1 MKTMTFEV
9 GGDGVAMIS
18 IDVPG
23 RPMNV
28 ITPEFTADL
37 TEAVEAVAGDETI
50 RGAIITSAKPG
61 SFIAGADLK
70 DLVTA
75 FDKGMT
81 EAEAAEFAGELSRLF
96 RRLETCGKPFV
107 AAMNGLALGGGLELC
122 LACHH
127 RVLSNHPKA
136 IVGLPEV
143 SVGLLPGAG
152 GTQRLPRLIGIPKA
166 LPLLLQGKQIKP
178 DAALAAGIVDAV
190 GAPESLVDM
199 ARAWLMDAPTAE
211 QPWDKKGFQVPG
223 GAGPL
228 APHALETF
236 SAGNALV
243 SGMTQ
248 GNYPAPPAI
257 MSCVYEGT
265 QVSIDKGLGIE
276 VKYFGKLLA
285 GSVARNM
292 IRTLFIN
299 KGAADKLAGRPKDVP
314 KSRVAKLGVLGAGM
328 MGAGIAHVSAKAG
341 MEVVL
346 LDSTLDQAEKGKQG
360 IAKLQEKALA
370 KGKTTRDKV
379 VELLER
385 ITATDDYALLE
396 GCDLVIE
403 AVFEDRGIKADVTAR
418 AEAVIP
424 ESATFGSNTST
435 LPITGLATASKRPKQ
450 FIGIHFFSPVEK
462 MPLVEVILGEQTDDA
477 TLARTLDYIGQIRK
491 TPIVVH
497 DFPGFYTSR
506 VFGSFTQEG
515 QRMLM
520 DGIEPALIENAAKMA
535 GFPVGPLAVSDEVTL
550 SLQQSIYKQQDV
562 DGLDDKYRGTLARP
576 VVDKM
581 VDELKR
587 PGRRQGGGFY
597 DYPENGQKRLWP
609 GLREAFPPAAEQPDV
624 EELKLR
630 FLYRMAVETARCV
643 EEGVI
648 TSPIDADIGSILG
661 IGYPAWTGGTL
672 SFIDTV
678 GVREFVATCKRLAE
692 RWGPRFEPPQEL
704 QARVEREEGYYQ
716 AMKAA

>member
-299 KGAADKLAGRPKDVP
+299 KGAADKLAGHYHDTDGRALDNIDA
-314 KSRVAKLGVLGAGM
+314 SLALGLRVFDAAVGGLGGCPFAPGATGN
-328 MGAGIAHVSAKAG
+328 V
-341 MEVVL
+341 
-346 LDSTLDQAEKGKQG
+346 
-360 IAKLQEKALA
+360 
-370 KGKTTRDKV
+370 
-379 VELLER
+379 
-385 ITATDDYALLE
+385 
-396 GCDLVIE
+396 
-403 AVFEDRGIKADVTAR
+403 VFEDVVFLAESMGFATGIDLEKLKDAR
-418 AEAVIP
+418 AIAEEAMP
-424 ESATFGSNTST
+424 GEEFHGALHRAGPPKNATWQAVG
-435 LPITGLATASKRPKQ
+435 
-450 FIGIHFFSPVEK
+450 
-462 MPLVEVILGEQTDDA
+462 
-477 TLARTLDYIGQIRK
+477 
-491 TPIVVH
+491 
-497 DFPGFYTSR
+497 
-506 VFGSFTQEG
+506 
-515 QRMLM
+515 
-520 DGIEPALIENAAKMA
+520 AA
-535 GFPVGPLAVSDEVTL
+535 
-550 SLQQSIYKQQDV
+550 
-562 DGLDDKYRGTLARP
+562 
-576 VVDKM
+576 
-581 VDELKR
+581 
-587 PGRRQGGGFY
+587 
-597 DYPENGQKRLWP
+597 
-609 GLREAFPPAAEQPDV
+609 
-624 EELKLR
+624 
-630 FLYRMAVETARCV
+630 
-643 EEGVI
+643 
-648 TSPIDADIGSILG
+648 
-661 IGYPAWTGGTL
+661 
-672 SFIDTV
+672 
-678 GVREFVATCKRLAE
+678 
-692 RWGPRFEPPQEL
+692 
-704 QARVEREEGYYQ
+704 
-716 AMKAA
+716 